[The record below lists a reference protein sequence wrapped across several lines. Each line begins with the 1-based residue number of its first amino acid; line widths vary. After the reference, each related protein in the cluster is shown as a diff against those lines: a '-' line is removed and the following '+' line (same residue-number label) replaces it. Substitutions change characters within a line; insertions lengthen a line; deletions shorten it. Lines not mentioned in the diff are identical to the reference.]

1 MYKISYSH
9 CRGLLLA
16 CVAVLSTFS
25 ACKKTTTAGPVLT
38 GVRYYAASPSDT
50 ALTSLTPTGQWVVL
64 EGHNL
69 KNAVQILL
77 DGVPVS
83 FNAALFS
90 DTSAVVQIPT
100 VIPFN
105 SVAASDLNTIKY
117 TTAGGTAN
125 FKFSVVVPPP
135 SIAYISDEM
144 ANPGDSVW
152 IIGTNFFLI
161 SNISFAGATV
171 ASYNVSSDGTVLGFV
186 APPFAAGAPAS
197 VTTKSGTTATPF
209 NVEDN
214 TNGVLC
220 NFDNVFTYQWWS
232 AGLDNSSANYPG
244 NTGQY
249 AILNTNGPLNSKDG
263 SWWGGGRSINCN
275 GAQWVPVANLNDPV
289 GNWAL
294 KFEINIP
301 SPWSGVTLYF
311 AKDGNSSPWTY
322 IARYEP
328 WKSPSGAISPV
339 KSRGWQTVTMPL
351 TAFLTQPTNGL
362 PGTGNPAPDLTTL
375 LGSSGNGSINVY
387 VMNDSPAPAQL
398 VAGIDNF
405 RVVKIK

>member
-1 MYKISYSH
+1 MYKILFSG
-9 CRGLLLA
+9 CQRLLLTFA
-16 CVAVLSTFS
+16 FALFLFS
-25 ACKKTTTAGPVLT
+25 ACKKTTSSGPVLT
-38 GVRYYAASPSDT
+38 GVRYYAPSPSDT
-50 ALTSLTPTGQWVVL
+50 SLTSLTPTGQWVVL
-64 EGHNL
+64 EGHHL

-77 DGVPVS
+77 DGVQVP

-117 TTAGGTAN
+117 STTEGSVD
-125 FKFSVVVPPP
+125 FKFSIVVPPP
-135 SIAYISDEM
+135 SISYTSDEM

-152 IIGTNFFLI
+152 IHGTNFFLV
-161 SNISFAGATV
+161 SNISFSGATV
-171 ASYNVSSDGTVLGFV
+171 SSYHASADGTTLAFV
-186 APPFAAGAPAS
+186 VPPLTAAGPIS
-197 VTTKSGTTATPF
+197 ITTKSGTTTTPF

-232 AGLDNSSANYPG
+232 AGLDNNSATYPG
-244 NTGQY
+244 NNGQY
-249 AILNTNGPLNSKDG
+249 AILNTNGPLNSNDG
-263 SWWGGGRSINCN
+263 SWWNGGRSINCN
-275 GAQWVPVANLNDPV
+275 GAQWVPVSHLNDPMA
-289 GNWAL
+289 NWAL
-294 KFEINIP
+294 KFEIDVP
-301 SPWSGVTLYF
+301 SPWSGVTVYL
-311 AKDGNSSPWTY
+311 AHNGDWTY

-328 WKSPSGAISPV
+328 WKSPSGAVSPF
-339 KSRGWQTVTMPL
+339 KTSGWQTVTMPL
-351 TAFLTQPTNGL
+351 TLFLTQPNNGL
-362 PGTGNPAPDLTTL
+362 HGTGTPAPDLSTL
-375 LGSSGNGSINVY
+375 LGSSGDGSINVY

>member
-1 MYKISYSH
+1 MYNISYSH
-9 CRGLLLA
+9 CQRLLLTCA
-16 CVAVLSTFS
+16 TALYLFS
-25 ACKKTTTAGPVLT
+25 ACKKTASSGPVLT

-50 ALTSLTPTGQWVVL
+50 SLTSLTPTGQWVVL
-64 EGHNL
+64 EGNNL

-77 DGVPVS
+77 DGVEVP

-105 SVAASDLNTIKY
+105 SVAASDLNTIRY
-117 TTAGGTAN
+117 STTGGSTT
-125 FKFSVVVPPP
+125 FKFSIVVPPP
-135 SIAYISDEM
+135 SITTISDEM

-152 IIGTNFFLI
+152 IHGTNFFLI
-161 SNISFAGATV
+161 TDISFAGAAV
-171 ASYNVSSDGTVLGFV
+171 SSYNASSDGTTLAFIV
-186 APPFAAGAPAS
+186 PPFTAGAPAS
-197 VTTKSGTTATPF
+197 ITTKSGTTATPY

-232 AGLDNSSANYPG
+232 AGLDNSSATYPG

-249 AILNTNGPLNSKDG
+249 AILNTNGPLSSKDG
-263 SWWGGGRSINCN
+263 SWWNGGRSINCN
-275 GAQWVPVANLNDPV
+275 GAQWVPAANLNDPV
-289 GNWAL
+289 ADWAL
-294 KFEINIP
+294 KFEINVP
-301 SPWSGVTLYF
+301 SAWSGVTIYL

-322 IARYEP
+322 IGRYEP
-328 WKSPSGAISPV
+328 WKSATGAVTPFRTS
-339 KSRGWQTVTMPL
+339 GWQTVTMPL
-351 TAFLTQPTNGL
+351 TQFLTQPVNGL

-387 VMNDSPAPAQL
+387 VMNDSPAPAQI